1 MKRCKEMIN
10 DDAVTAINVQNF
22 HIQVQEEKLPYIIP
36 NQVEESSIQLE
47 TAMVAGMLVLRLF
60 RVLFFLHMVLIAIL
74 VISLTIRGLLSA
86 HSHHFHPKKWYPPL
100 LTATGCAGIVAF
112 TWQWFT
118 LCNPSRALRTAFWL
132 SPLLTCAVGVLFV
145 LIGSAAGL
153 TIGVIA
159 IVLALILSLY
169 ACWVNPRFDYATKV
183 LSIAAASP
191 PAKTTTVVNLSIIT
205 GTVYSCFLVSGIGG
219 ATAVGTVMD
228 TLFILAI
235 LASLTWSTQVIRN
248 TLQVTIARVKYLQ
261 FAYGVEMD
269 LRIALRDTFK
279 YSMGSVC
286 ISSVL
291 VPIITVV
298 HGSARAIS
306 LIVGGTDEFLFS
318 CANCYAA
325 VAATLVSYG
334 NRWGLVQ
341 VGVYNKGFV
350 QASMDTW
357 EMMKRVGL
365 EPIIDRDLTGSFCF
379 LSGMAG
385 GAICTLAGG
394 AWTFAVHKSYAT
406 EVSIYAFLIGYFMCR
421 IEMAWLQSCVSA
433 YYIAYTENPQNTRL
447 DPAILFRLEE
457 FQRYGD

>member
-1 MKRCKEMIN
+1 MKRSKEMN
-10 DDAVTAINVQNF
+10 NDAVTAINVQNF

-47 TAMVAGMLVLRLF
+47 TAMVAGILVQRIF
-60 RVLFFLHMVLIAIL
+60 RVLFFSHIVLIAIL
-74 VISLTIRGLLSA
+74 VICLTIRGLLSA

-132 SPLLTCAVGVLFV
+132 SPLLTCAVGVLFL

-169 ACWVNPRFDYATKV
+169 TCWVNPRFDYATKV

-191 PAKTTTVVNLSIIT
+191 PAKTTTVVLNLSIIT

-219 ATAVGTVMD
+219 ATAVGTVTD

-235 LASLTWSTQVIRN
+235 LASLAWSTQVIRN
-248 TLQVTIARVKYLQ
+248 TLQVTIARVKYLHY
-261 FAYGVEMD
+261 AYGVDMD

-306 LIVGGTDEFLFS
+306 LIAGGTDEFLFS

-325 VAATLVSYG
+325 VAATLVNYG

-357 EMMKRVGL
+357 EMLKKVGL
-365 EPIIDRDLTGSFCF
+365 EPIIDRDLTVSFCF

-385 GAICTLAGG
+385 GAICTLVGG

-433 YYIAYTENPQNTRL
+433 YYIAYTENPQNSRL

>member
-1 MKRCKEMIN
+1 MKRSKEMN
-10 DDAVTAINVQNF
+10 NDAVTVINVQNF

-47 TAMVAGMLVLRLF
+47 TAMVAGLIVQRLF
-60 RVLFFLHMVLIAIL
+60 RVLFFLHIVLIAIL
-74 VISLTIRGLLSA
+74 VICLTIRGLLSA

-169 ACWVNPRFDYATKV
+169 TCWVNPRFDYATKV
-183 LSIAAASP
+183 LSIAATSP

-219 ATAVGTVMD
+219 ATAVGTVTD

-235 LASLTWSTQVIRN
+235 LASLAWSTQVIRN
-248 TLQVTIARVKYLQ
+248 TLQVTIARVKYLH
-261 FAYGVEMD
+261 FAYGVDMD

-279 YSMGSVC
+279 YSMGNVC

-306 LIVGGTDEFLFS
+306 LIAGGTDEFLFS

-325 VAATLVSYG
+325 VAATLVNYG

-357 EMMKRVGL
+357 EMLKKVGL

-385 GAICTLAGG
+385 GAICTLVGG

-433 YYIAYTENPQNTRL
+433 YYIAYTENPQNSRL